1 MKIFKFGG
9 ASVKTAEAIRNV
21 ALILQKH
28 QNEDLVVILSA
39 MGKMT
44 NALEEVVDAKF
55 YNETVVQEKL
65 NVVINYHQNV
75 IKELFADSTAT
86 IYKTIAEYFEK
97 IITELKTVTELDYHK
112 AYDQIVP
119 YGEIISTKI
128 LSEYLSTLN
137 LANQWTDATSCILCD
152 NSYREAHVNW
162 EETTKK
168 ITKEWENKKD
178 KNAILVSQGFIASSA
193 EGNMIS
199 LGREGSDFTAAIFAY
214 VLDAEE
220 VVVWKD
226 VPGILNADPKH
237 FPNTTKLDCISY
249 NEAIELAYYGATVI
263 HPKTIKPL
271 ENKQIPLQ
279 IRSFLET
286 DIQGSFIHTDAKSD
300 KSIPSYIFKQNQI
313 LLSITTRDFSFVAE
327 KNLHDIFGLLAKHKI
342 RSNLMQNSAISF
354 SVCVDN
360 KKHKLKNFIQDLH
373 ADFVVKYNEGLELIT
388 IRHYNEDAISQM
400 TVNKQLLLEQRSR
413 TTVQLVIKDKV
424 Q

>member
-9 ASVKTAEAIRNV
+9 ASVKSAEAIRNV
-21 ALILQKH
+21 ALILQKY
-28 QNEDLVVILSA
+28 QKEDLVVILSA
-39 MGKMT
+39 MGKTT
-44 NALEEVVDAKF
+44 NAFEEVVDARF
-55 YNETVVQEKL
+55 YKKELLQEKL
-65 NVVINYHQNV
+65 QIIIDYHQGILN
-75 IKELFADSTAT
+75 ELFPDKNMA
-86 IYKTIAEYFEK
+86 IYKIIEECFEK
-97 IITELKTVTELDYHK
+97 ISLRLETLTNLDYHK

-128 LSEYLSTLN
+128 LSEYLTTLN
-137 LANQWTDATSCILCD
+137 LANHWTAATSCIICD
-152 NSYREAHVNW
+152 NSYREARVNW
-162 EETTKK
+162 EETTTK
-168 ITKEWENKKD
+168 ITKEWQEKKENKS
-178 KNAILVSQGFIASSA
+178 ILVSQGFIASSA

-237 FPNTTKLDCISY
+237 FPNTQKLDNISY

-286 DIQGSFIHTDAKSD
+286 EKEGSFIQANATYDTK
-300 KSIPSYIFKQNQI
+300 IPSYIFKKNQI

-327 KNLHDIFGLLAKHKI
+327 KNLHDIFGLLATHKI
-342 RSNLMQNSAISF
+342 RVNLMQNSAISF

-360 KKHKLKNFIQDLH
+360 KKYKLENFIQDLH
-373 ADFVVKYNEGLELIT
+373 KNFLVKYNEGLELIT
-388 IRHYNEDAISQM
+388 IRHYNENIIKQM
-400 TVNKQLLLEQRSR
+400 TANKKLLIEQRNR
-413 TTVQLVIKDKV
+413 TTVQLVLEDNE
-424 Q
+424 

>member
-28 QNEDLVVILSA
+28 QNEEIVVILSA

-44 NALEEVVDAKF
+44 NALEEVVDARF
-55 YNETVVQEKL
+55 YNESVVQEKL
-65 NVVINYHQNV
+65 NVVINYHKNV
-75 IKELFADSTAT
+75 IKELFPDSTAT
-86 IYKTIAEYFEK
+86 IYKTIAECFKK
-97 IITELKTVTELDYHK
+97 ITTQLKTVTDLDYHK

-128 LSEYLSTLN
+128 LSEYLNTLN
-137 LANQWTDATSCILCD
+137 LANQWTDATKCIVCD
-152 NSYREAHVNW
+152 NSYREARVNW
-162 EETTKK
+162 EKTTKR
-168 ITKEWENKKD
+168 ITKEWQEKMD
-178 KNAILVSQGFIASSA
+178 GRAILVSQGFIASSA

-199 LGREGSDFTAAIFAY
+199 LGREGSDFSAAIFAY
-214 VLDAEE
+214 ALDATE

-226 VPGILNADPKH
+226 VSGLLNADPKY
-237 FPNTTKLDCISY
+237 FPNTQKLDSISY

-286 DIQGSFIHTDAKSD
+286 EKEGSFIQANATSD
-300 KSIPSYIFKQNQI
+300 NKIPSYIFKKNQI

-327 KNLHDIFGLLAKHKI
+327 KNLHDIFGLLATHKI
-342 RSNLMQNSAISF
+342 RVNLMQNSAISF

-360 KKHKLKNFIQDLH
+360 KKYKLENFIQDLH
-373 ADFVVKYNEGLELIT
+373 KNFLVKYNEGLELIT
-388 IRHYNEDAISQM
+388 IRHYNENIIKQM
-400 TVNKQLLLEQRSR
+400 TANKKLLIEQRNR
-413 TTVQLVIKDKV
+413 TTVQLVLEDNE
-424 Q
+424 